1 MHDVVRVL
9 LDALDT
15 FYADFQ
21 DGISE
26 YALLKKLQAPP
37 WQLFNDADL
46 QQSLSLFQCHFL
58 LFHALYLLRDDLRV
72 RQIGELDIHTT
83 AIKLL
88 PLNVNQAGL
97 VTDDPLR
104 DYYLDFT
111 HWEATQQDEVDRL
124 LDTFWQHYLRG
135 GPLPDASQIG
145 DAQRV
150 LEWPEDVTLER
161 AAVKK
166 QYRRLQHR
174 CHPDKGGSTEDAQ
187 ALSAAYQ
194 TLLSACIN

>member
-1 MHDVVRVL
+1 MHDAVRVL

-21 DGISE
+21 GGISE

-37 WQLFNDADL
+37 WQLLNDADL

-58 LFHALYLLRDDLRV
+58 LFHALYLLRDDWRV
-72 RQIGELDIHTT
+72 RQVGELDIHTT

-88 PLNVNQAGL
+88 PLNINQAGL

-104 DYYLDFT
+104 DYYLDIT
-111 HWEATQQDEVDRL
+111 HWEVTQQDDVDCL
-124 LDTFWQHYLRG
+124 LDTFWQRYLCGRAV
-135 GPLPDASQIG
+135 PDAEQISN
-145 DAQRV
+145 AQKV
-150 LEWPEDVTLER
+150 FEWPHDVSMDR

-174 CHPDKGGSTEDAQ
+174 CHPDKGGSTENAQ

-194 TLLSACIN
+194 TLLSACTH